1 MDPYYF
7 EYDNSVLYCINA
19 EGNAELVESR
29 YQNHRGLCAAVGE
42 LGIPIANGRCILP
55 EHIQGHPL
63 VAIWENALENKE
75 LLFFPPDQKGHYSVP
90 EGTKRIAAFAFS
102 RCALTGITLPESL
115 ESIGQYAFMSCQNL
129 QTVEGLRET
138 IKCDKDAFP
147 FLQYKKKGMQS

>member
-1 MDPYYF
+1 MRTVSLSDRF
-7 EYDNSVLYCINA
+7 
-19 EGNAELVESR
+19 
-29 YQNHRGLCAAVGE
+29 
-42 LGIPIANGRCILP
+42 
-55 EHIQGHPL
+55 HICSARSSWLEVIGG
-63 VAIWENALENKE
+63 ALFHKENKE
-75 LLFFPPDQKGHYSVP
+75 LLFFPPDQKGHCSVP

-147 FLQYKKKGMQS
+147 FLQYKKNGMQS